1 MDLKNYKSTGEIMY
15 DFLKEVAFEKLIMQ
29 HGHNLKGNLERGT
42 DYSGERGISKG
53 MKVRKC
59 GCTISK
65 EYREQDRG
73 PFSNVHYLQKES
85 GSND

>member
-1 MDLKNYKSTGEIMY
+1 MD
-15 DFLKEVAFEKLIMQ
+15 DFLKEVTFELVMQ
-29 HGHNLKGNLERGT
+29 HGQNLTGNLERGT

-65 EYREQDRG
+65 EYREQGRAVWG
-73 PFSNVHYLQKES
+73 SFSNVH
-85 GSND
+85 